1 MPISF
6 TTLQIYDQYLTTYRN
21 KNGNDGYSKNSRRSS
36 RFDTHNADELKSVYS
51 SIQWKNRFAPL
62 YLNDPT
68 PRSIA
73 YAVHLKESAQDLKQT
88 IHALSGEDDE
98 LFSLKTAYS
107 DNEALASV
115 EYVPEDADGSIPA
128 DFDLK
133 IRSFASP
140 QVNTGT
146 FLPADQPVEMRPDNY
161 SFDILTSKLHYE
173 LQFTV
178 NEGETHR
185 ELQNKLARLI
195 NNSDLGVHAKVLEN
209 RGRSALE
216 ITSDA
221 TGMPF
226 QGVSHFTVTDESTS
240 YNNGIVNYLGLNKSI
255 QNPTNA
261 VYTINGAEQSSY
273 SNTINAFGAY
283 HITLHPEEAA
293 PPSGA
298 QAKDAANVGR
308 ARISLYADSE
318 SLSNNIETFVDGY
331 NHFVNDVLS
340 EDGENTDTESVS
352 GPLTR
357 LLSNDM
363 SKFLRFHRTDLE
375 KYGISI
381 NEDSTLEYSKAEGI
395 SDPAALKSFGSHV
408 LRKLNSIAIDPMEYV
423 DRRICAYS
431 NPSTH
436 YINPYM
442 TSIYT
447 GMLFNAWT

>member
-21 KNGNDGYSKNSRRSS
+21 KSGNGGYGKNSRRSS
-36 RFDTHNADELKSVYS
+36 RFDTHDADELKSVYS

-88 IHALSGEDDE
+88 IHSLSGEDDE

-115 EYVPEDADGSIPA
+115 EYIPEDADDNVPS

-133 IRSFASP
+133 IQSFASP
-140 QVNTGT
+140 QVNTGS
-146 FLPADQPVEMRPDNY
+146 FLPADQPVAMRPDNY

-178 NEGETHR
+178 NEGETHK
-185 ELQNKLARLI
+185 ELQSKLARLI
-195 NNSDLGVHAKVLEN
+195 NNSDLGVHAGVVEN
-209 RGRSALE
+209 NGRSALE

-221 TGMPF
+221 TGMPY

-240 YNNGIVNYLGLNKSI
+240 YTNGIVNYLGLNGSI
-255 QNPTNA
+255 KNPTNA
-261 VYTINGAEQSSY
+261 VYTINGKEQSSY

-293 PPSGA
+293 KPREGA
-298 QAKDAANVGR
+298 YPKNTVDVGR
-308 ARISLYADSE
+308 AKISLYADAE

-340 EDGENTDTESVS
+340 EDGEESGS
-352 GPLTR
+352 EGTSMTR

-363 SKFLRFHRTDLE
+363 HKFLRFHRNDLE

-395 SDPAALKSFGSHV
+395 ADPTALKGFGSHV

-447 GMLFNAWT
+447 GMLFSAWT